1 MSFKTKAI
9 FVALLCL
16 VSIYLSLI
24 SIRLRIGHFTILN
37 GGRLSE
43 QASLD
48 SDFRALEQNHVSDV
62 ETLYTELSKEIQQR
76 KNGYRQRVQRLI
88 ASLQSREDQFNIT
101 LNKPPVIVFGTAG
114 SGTRIASRVLRG
126 MNVAVFTEIVNRQDD
141 SLVIIQLV
149 KETAMFCCGNSSLFH
164 HFAERINH
172 NGTFV
177 YEVEDIDPILRNQ
190 ITKALRLA
198 FRIIQY
204 EVYLKSG
211 RSLDVSWGIKE
222 PQLIYLIPFILD
234 LHPDAILVH
243 TIRDGRDAVLSKQQK
258 MRYQQMYLNKIYRSG
273 DLMATAQLWQRIN
286 LDARSIALR
295 HQLRTNYIL
304 ARLEDLCYDHRRQMT
319 LSNIE
324 RLLQQFGIVRTYNT
338 ATSNSVDIDQSRC
351 NMGKWLNTSLQLNSS
366 VFKSIWKP
374 LLEFGYEGLQSGTSS
389 VQMMSNVG
397 LPLWPQNSTVI
408 ITAVSQDYL
417 DLFNTFLDT
426 IEQHCFGQR
435 LQILVLNLD
444 LESAQVNKMSQR
456 QRHHIQH
463 VSVDNIMQKKDIWK
477 WRLEMASMLIDQG
490 NNVVLSDLDAI
501 WNVNVVQYFEQDQ
514 FGGYDLIAG
523 QGRFPYELKS
533 LWGFTA
539 CMGMVYIRSSTQS
552 STLLHLT
559 LRYLK
564 MFPDDQKAFNRALWQ
579 MSDGWIETEA
589 GYQSASN
596 RSIGIKALVL
606 HHDSLPRFCPSS
618 KVIEQYPKAIAFHC
632 YTPKN
637 GSKKMAKLR
646 QMGII

>member
-1 MSFKTKAI
+1 MS
-9 FVALLCL
+9 
-16 VSIYLSLI
+16 
-24 SIRLRIGHFTILN
+24 
-37 GGRLSE
+37 
-43 QASLD
+43 
-48 SDFRALEQNHVSDV
+48 
-62 ETLYTELSKEIQQR
+62 
-76 KNGYRQRVQRLI
+76 GYRQRVQRLI
-88 ASLQSREDQFNIT
+88 SSLQSREDQLNIT
-101 LNKPPVIVFGTAG
+101 LKKPPVIVFGTAG
-114 SGTRIASRVLRG
+114 SGTRIANKVIRA

-141 SLVIIQLV
+141 SLVVIQLV

-164 HFAERINH
+164 HFAERTNS

-177 YEVEDIDPILRNQ
+177 YEVEDVDPILRDQ

-198 FRIIQY
+198 FRIIQH
-204 EVYLKSG
+204 EAYLKSG

-258 MRYQQMYLNKIYRSG
+258 MRYQQMYLDKIYRSG

-286 LDARSIALR
+286 LDARSMALR
-295 HQLRTNYIL
+295 HQLRTNYL
-304 ARLEDLCYDHRRQMT
+304 LVRLEDLCYDHRRQMT

-324 RLLQQFGIVRTYNT
+324 RLLQQFGILRTYNT
-338 ATSNSVDIDQSRC
+338 KASDSQDIDQSRC
-351 NMGKWLNTSLQLNSS
+351 NMGKWLNSSLQLSS
-366 VFKSIWKP
+366 NVYKSIWKT
-374 LLEFGYEGLQSGTSS
+374 LLEFGYQVLQTDTSS
-389 VQMMSNVG
+389 EQILSKAG
-397 LPLWPQNSTVI
+397 LPYWPQNSTVI
-408 ITAVSQDYL
+408 ITAVSHDYL
-417 DLFNTFLDT
+417 DLCNTFMDK
-426 IEQHCFGQR
+426 IEYHSNQQR
-435 LQILVLNLD
+435 LQMLVLNLD
-444 LESAQVNKMSQR
+444 HESAEVNKISLR
-456 QRHHIQH
+456 SRHHIQH
-463 VSVDNIMQKKDIWK
+463 VSIDSMKQKKDIWK
-477 WRLEMASMLIDQG
+477 WRLEMASTLIDQG
-490 NNVVLSDLDAI
+490 NDVVLNDLDAI
-501 WNVNVVQYFEQDQ
+501 WNVNIVQYFEQDK

-579 MSDGWIETEA
+579 MSDGWIETKA
-589 GYQSASN
+589 GYQSVSD
-596 RSIGIKALVL
+596 SSTGIKALVL

-637 GSKKMAKLR
+637 GSKKMAILR
-646 QMGII
+646 QMDII